1 MAPAMPHLT
10 SHPLSARPAS
20 FHRPARPRRKLFATL
35 SAVAGSLLTPGG
47 AAAHG
52 GAPALHAGETQEHL
66 IALGCLPVDA
76 RTGRYDRSTMDAVAR
91 FQASQGLPVD
101 GMPDAATAD
110 ALLALAAPERQP
122 LH

>member
-1 MAPAMPHLT
+1 MSHLT
-10 SHPLSARPAS
+10 SHPFSARPAR
-20 FHRPARPRRKLFATL
+20 FHRPRRPRRKLLATL
-35 SAVAGSLLTPGG
+35 SAVAGSALSPGG

-52 GAPALHAGETQEHL
+52 GAPALQAGETQERL
-66 IALGCLPVDA
+66 IALGLLPAGA
-76 RTGRYDRSTMDAVAR
+76 RSGRYDRRTLDAVAR

-110 ALLALAAPERQP
+110 ALLELAAPERQP